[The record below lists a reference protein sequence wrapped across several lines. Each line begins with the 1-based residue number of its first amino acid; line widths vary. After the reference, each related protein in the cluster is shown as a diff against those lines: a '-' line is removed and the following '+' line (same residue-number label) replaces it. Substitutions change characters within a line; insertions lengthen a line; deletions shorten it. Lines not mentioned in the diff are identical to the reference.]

1 VSDEFVKQL
10 IFRGLDV
17 IEREGLESLL
27 REQHL
32 ATAKL
37 FDPETIKELGRLSGV
52 DTLITAPVT
61 RYISEHKDTIYFQ
74 DKYGQVKSEVFLI
87 GAEVGVNARMI
98 DVETGLIVWAS
109 SYTYESFDME
119 GTISETVSTL
129 LNSLKKVWP
138 RIKKS

>member
-1 VSDEFVKQL
+1 
-10 IFRGLDV
+10 
-17 IEREGLESLL
+17 
-27 REQHL
+27 
-32 ATAKL
+32 
-37 FDPETIKELGRLSGV
+37 
-52 DTLITAPVT
+52 VT

-98 DVETGLIVWAS
+98 DVETGLIIWAS

-119 GTISETVSTL
+119 GAISETVSTL
-129 LNSLKKVWP
+129 LNSLKKVWL